1 MPSLRRAL
9 PDTYTFVLAAAI
21 GLALGGL
28 LSLVFGRFALPT
40 RIPFQFTI
48 GGFSTGILLTN
59 IVLIAI
65 VGAIVFFGY
74 VSIVVQDT
82 AFPRAHPWLFLVE
95 TLVVAFVPAS
105 VIYVMQDFRDDGDF
119 NLSKLN
125 QEFLLLGAK
134 FGIFHLLFQFSG
146 LYSYLF
152 APSSDS
158 SSERKSSSTASK

>member
-1 MPSLRRAL
+1 MPAPFVSSKVL
-9 PDTYTFVLAAAI
+9 PDTYTFVVAAAL
-21 GLALGGL
+21 GLALGGV

-48 GGFSTGILLTN
+48 GGFSTGVLLTN
-59 IVLIAI
+59 LVLAVII
-65 VGAIVFFGY
+65 GAIVFFGY

-82 AFPRAHPWLFLVE
+82 AFPRAHPWLFLIE
-95 TLVVAFVPAS
+95 TLVVGFIPAS

-125 QEFLLLGAK
+125 MEFLLLGAK

-152 APSSDS
+152 GSTSS
-158 SSERKSSSTASK
+158 K

>member
-1 MPSLRRAL
+1 MPASFLTKAVI
-9 PDTYTFVLAAAI
+9 PDTYTFIVAAAL

-28 LSLVFGRFALPT
+28 LSLMFGRFALPT

-48 GGFSTGILLTN
+48 GGFSTGVLLTN
-59 IVLIAI
+59 IVLAVI

-74 VSIVVQDT
+74 VSIIVQDT
-82 AFPRAHPWLFLVE
+82 VFPRLHPWLFVVE
-95 TLVVAFVPAS
+95 TLVVGFVPAS

-125 QEFLLLGAK
+125 MEFLLLGAK

-152 APSSDS
+152 GAS
-158 SSERKSSSTASK
+158 RNSSTAK

>member
-1 MPSLRRAL
+1 MPAPFNAKAVL
-9 PDTYTFVLAAAI
+9 PDTYTFIVAAAL

-59 IVLIAI
+59 LVLAVV

-82 AFPRAHPWLFLVE
+82 AFPRAHPWLFLIE

-119 NLSKLN
+119 DLSKLN
-125 QEFLLLGAK
+125 MEFLLLGAK

-152 APSSDS
+152 G
-158 SSERKSSSTASK
+158 STSLKKTNSAA